1 MAIGNQST
9 GIRNPFGTKPVQ
21 PAQAAVPADKIK
33 TEFWINIGWET
44 DEQDEQG
51 RNIFVAMPGGIPLE
65 SIKPKP
71 LKGKGVYLEMLEAG
85 NAILEDVFTMAGKL
99 NPGEAVIISSGKES
113 GQLSIELRRIGAE
126 AQASEPGT
134 NRFMRRMV
142 SGA

>member
-1 MAIGNQST
+1 MAIGNTNAS
-9 GIRNPFGTKPVQ
+9 GIRNPFGSKPVQ
-21 PAQAAVPADKIK
+21 PQQAAVPQDKPK

-44 DEQDEQG
+44 NEVDETTG

-85 NAILEDVFTMAGKL
+85 NAILEDVFGLAGKL
-99 NPGEAVIISSGKES
+99 NPGEAIILSSGKES

-126 AQASEPGT
+126 AQPTPEGG
-134 NRFMRRMV
+134 NRFLRRM
-142 SGA
+142 GA